1 MKNLAGLAGQ
11 TRAGQAIG
19 RVGLAIQRAARK
31 SMRYVTGKCGC
42 FTAMTLVWTAN
53 GAVPIVDI
61 EEGQQVLAAP
71 DDGLATSY
79 SSNTVAT
86 KIIVGQASLVQLLVL
101 HEDGSSELI
110 STTDEHPFHVADTAK
125 WTRADGLRIG
135 DHLSTITGTSKL
147 QGVIYTTKRVPVYN
161 LSIPGSPTYYIGE
174 HGVWVH
180 NAACKLPKIDF
191 DGVRSG
197 IPAWDRFSRRALQGV
212 ADGTHSGSRI
222 MANAMSDASLQAV
235 RTGSWFKHQAS
246 VTLSSG
252 KRLIV
257 HYSEHANT
265 KIRWDVKIINIK

>member
-135 DHLSTITGTSKL
+135 DHLSTITGTAKL
-147 QGVIYTTKRVPVYN
+147 QGVLYTTERVPVYN
-161 LSIPGSPTYYIGE
+161 LSIPGSPTYYVGE

-180 NAACKLPKIDF
+180 NSPCDWWNSADIAHIMKPKH
-191 DGVRSG
+191 
-197 IPAWDRFSRRALQGV
+197 AWGEIGV
-212 ADGTHSGSRI
+212 ATFDQARPIIESVIQFGTETATRAARGGEGFVHVVEDFIKGEYVEVTYRSVNGVI
-222 MANAMSDASLQAV
+222 TDVTNA
-235 RTGSWFKHQAS
+235 W
-246 VTLSSG
+246 
-252 KRLIV
+252 
-257 HYSEHANT
+257 
-265 KIRWDVKIINIK
+265 VKTR